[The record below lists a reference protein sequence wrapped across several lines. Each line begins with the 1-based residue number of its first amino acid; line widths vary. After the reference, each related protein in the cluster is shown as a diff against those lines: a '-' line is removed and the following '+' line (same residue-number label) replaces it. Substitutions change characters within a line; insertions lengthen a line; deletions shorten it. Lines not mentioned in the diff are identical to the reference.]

1 MRNFIT
7 ALLMTISF
15 SFAFAGPTKNEMR
28 DMGKA
33 FKKINATIRD
43 SSQNQ
48 NNAALANQIGQLLSA
63 VVDVMPSTISE
74 LPPAQQAEAFATY
87 QEMINQ
93 EITLAGQLE
102 QAFLNNDNSLAK
114 QIFEEMSDLMD
125 QGHDRFEPQE

>member
-7 ALLMTISF
+7 ALLMTVSF

-43 SSQNQ
+43 ASQNQ
-48 NNAALANQIGQLLSA
+48 NNAALANEITQLLLA
-63 VVDVMPSTISE
+63 VVDVMPNTISE
-74 LPPAQQAEAFATY
+74 LPSAQQAEAWATY

-93 EITLAGQLE
+93 SITLAGQLE
-102 QAFLNNDNSLAK
+102 QAFLNNDSALAK
-114 QIFEEMSDLMD
+114 QIFDEMSDLMD